1 MVIRPTTVAEVHVA
15 GMLPDLLAAYA
26 AESSIPELG
35 EVCPAF
41 DTYYGMEAA
50 GALHLIGAF
59 DTELVGLVSMLVYG
73 LPHYANR
80 RICTLESFFVMPG
93 ARHGGTGIKLLRA
106 AEARAVELGAAALMV
121 SAPAGGRLA
130 QVLPRSGYR
139 QTNEVFLRALA

>member
-1 MVIRPTTVAEVHVA
+1 MLIRPTTIAEIHRS
-15 GMLPDLLAAYA
+15 GSLTELLDAYA

-35 EVCPAF
+35 QVFPAF

-59 DTELVGLVSMLVYG
+59 DGELVGLVSMLVYG

-80 RICTLESFFVMPG
+80 RICTLESFFVMPR
-93 ARHGGTGIKLLRA
+93 ARRGGTGIKLLRA

-121 SAPAGGRLA
+121 SAPVGGRLA
-130 QVLPRSGYR
+130 HVMPRAGYR
-139 QTNEVFLRALA
+139 QTNEVFMRALP